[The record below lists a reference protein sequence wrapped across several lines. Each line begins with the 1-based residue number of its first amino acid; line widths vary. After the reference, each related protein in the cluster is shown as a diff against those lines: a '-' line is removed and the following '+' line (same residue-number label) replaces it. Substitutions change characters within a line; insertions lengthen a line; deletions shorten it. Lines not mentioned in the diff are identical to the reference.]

1 MQENIHMNYTY
12 IDMEN
17 YPRRAHFSYFTGM
30 AYPYAGVTVN
40 VDITDWL
47 AAVKKQNRPFFHSFL
62 YAAANAAN
70 QVREFRQRI
79 LDGRIIEFERCPGS
93 YTVALPDGTY
103 CYCNVDTDMPYTDF
117 LSCAKARQQRAMEQ
131 ASLDD
136 GAEALSLI
144 FVSSL
149 PWLSYAAIVQPVPQ
163 PADSNPRITWGKYFT
178 QEGKTLIPVS
188 LLCHHALVDGIH
200 FAKFFKALDEW
211 LAQMVREMNNGE
223 AGGD

>member
-1 MQENIHMNYTY
+1 MNYTY

-17 YPRRAHFSYFTGM
+17 YPRRAHFSYFTEM
-30 AYPYAGVTVN
+30 AYPYAGVTLN

-47 AAVKKQNRPFFHSFL
+47 AAVKEKKRPFFHSFL

-79 LDGRIIEFERCPGS
+79 LDRRIIEFERCPSS

-103 CYCNVDTDMPYTDF
+103 CYCNVDAGMPYADF
-117 LSCAKARQQRAMEQ
+117 LPYAKARQQQAVEQ
-131 ASLDD
+131 ASFDD
-136 GAEALSLI
+136 GDEALSLI

-149 PWLSYAAIVQPVPQ
+149 PWLSYASIVQPVPH

-178 QEGKTLIPVS
+178 QGERTFLPVS

-200 FAKFFKALDEW
+200 FAKFFEALDER
-211 LAQMVREMNNGE
+211 LSGMVREI
-223 AGGD
+223 